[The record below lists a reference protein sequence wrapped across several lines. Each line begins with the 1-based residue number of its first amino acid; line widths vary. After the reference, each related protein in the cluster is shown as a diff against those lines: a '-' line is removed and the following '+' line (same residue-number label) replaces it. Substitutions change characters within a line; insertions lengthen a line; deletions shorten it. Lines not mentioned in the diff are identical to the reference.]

1 MPSQA
6 DFDLALNQR
15 NRAEQSL
22 RELKF
27 LFAAALLA
35 SPRGTIAI
43 PRAVL
48 MAVRRDLEIERLENR
63 VDGTTTI
70 SIRAPGEPA

>member
-15 NRAEQSL
+15 DRAEQSL
-22 RELKF
+22 REF

-35 SPRGTIAI
+35 SPGGTIAI
-43 PRAVL
+43 PPSVL
-48 MAVRRDLEIERLENR
+48 RAVRRDLEIERLENR

-70 SIRAPGEPA
+70 SIRAPREPA